1 MEHDGEIIGEGR
13 RRTGPPSAAGGSRG
27 STGHLERVRRAVA
40 SLRQQI
46 ADAAL
51 EHRMLAEADERP
63 TRLMTVPGVGPVTA
77 ARFVTAILA
86 RGDDRAHNHRDAQ
99 PAITLIRMRLANGYL
114 HAAPTANSRWG

>member
-1 MEHDGEIIGEGR
+1 MEHIGIDVGSKERQVRVRSADGEIIGEAR

-27 STGHLERVRRAVA
+27 STGPSGARARWGRVGRRSPPQLSSVA
-40 SLRQQI
+40 CWRP
-46 ADAAL
+46 
-51 EHRMLAEADERP
+51 EADERL

-99 PAITLIRMRLANGYL
+99 PAI
-114 HAAPTANSRWG
+114 